1 MLGGDRP
8 RQVRAIL
15 ESAEELWERDGRAYL
30 RPSAGLATWA
40 EQKLDEIRET
50 VRGACGAGVE
60 VEIVRSEAKPASE
73 AGSATEANNPE
84 PEQSVAAEHPLV
96 QSVARAFG
104 AKIVKVERKGTQD
117 A

>member
-1 MLGGDRP
+1 MLDGDLP

-15 ESAEELWERDGRAYL
+15 ESAEELWDRDGRAYL
-30 RPSAGLATWA
+30 RPSVGLMTRA

-50 VRGACGAGVE
+50 VRGACGAGIE
-60 VEIVRSEAKPASE
+60 VEIVHSEAKSASE
-73 AGSATEANNPE
+73 VGAPSGANNPE
-84 PEQSVAAEHPLV
+84 PDPSVAAEHPLV

-104 AKIVKVERKGTQD
+104 AKIVNVERKGTQD